1 MLPIVPTRPSL
12 WWLARRVAR
21 LLTGFAVAAAFA
33 VGAWT
38 MPAPAAHPGDLG
50 PAAGPAGQPSMV
62 SFAPPTEAL
71 ASDRCAA
78 IPPTADGLA
87 SGDDDR
93 PGAGAATAPVPSA
106 RTDQGVD
113 LAGAAADDQPPAVD
127 TSGLRCGRAPP
138 GA

>member
-1 MLPIVPTRPSL
+1 MT
-12 WWLARRVAR
+12 R

-38 MPAPAAHPGDLG
+38 MPAHPGHPGDLG

-62 SFAPPTEAL
+62 SFAPSTETS

-78 IPPTADGLA
+78 IPPTVDGLT
-87 SGDDDR
+87 SGSDDR
-93 PGAGAATAPVPSA
+93 PAAGAATTPASPARPDQSA
-106 RTDQGVD
+106 DPTGV
-113 LAGAAADDQPPAVD
+113 AVDDQPPAVD
-127 TSGLRCGRAPP
+127 TSGLRCVRAPP